1 MFLLAGDNVRVFD
14 QLGSYIGPTI
24 AIPVTPGNGIQ
35 TVQSS
40 ADGTKVVISV
50 DGETSLYDAVTGAK
64 LDVPPL
70 PLMASVVSPNGV
82 AVGSTVEGDLWIFD
96 PDTLEKLD
104 ELPGLHGYAE
114 LLTLN
119 ADGTTLAA
127 ENESDGIRIYDV
139 PTRTQLGEN
148 IPDVDGAL
156 GYFAMRPDGKELAVP
171 YGSLGLVLWDLD
183 PQHWLDAA
191 CALAGRNLTQDDC
204 CSCGSVARQPPSQWR
219 KFNSRAARLST
230 AARSLPS
237 SRPRTLNIP
246 RGTSRGSSTP
256 PSRCMG

>member
-1 MFLLAGDNVRVFD
+1 M
-14 QLGSYIGPTI
+14 
-24 AIPVTPGNGIQ
+24 
-35 TVQSS
+35 
-40 ADGTKVVISV
+40 
-50 DGETSLYDAVTGAK
+50 YDAVTGAE

-70 PLMASVVSPNGV
+70 PLVASVVSPNGV

-139 PTRTQLGEN
+139 PSRTQIGEN

-171 YGSLGLVLWDLD
+171 YGDLGLVLWDLD
-183 PQHWLDAA
+183 PHHWLDAA
-191 CALAGRNLTQDDC
+191 CALAGRNLTPDEWDQYLSAFGDYHE
-204 CSCGSVARQPPSQWR
+204 SCDGDLANP
-219 KFNSRAARLST
+219 
-230 AARSLPS
+230 
-237 SRPRTLNIP
+237 
-246 RGTSRGSSTP
+246 
-256 PSRCMG
+256 

>member
-1 MFLLAGDNVRVFD
+1 MSTA
-14 QLGSYIGPTI
+14 
-24 AIPVTPGNGIQ
+24 Q
-35 TVQSS
+35 TSF
-40 ADGTKVVISV
+40 
-50 DGETSLYDAVTGAK
+50 YDARTAER
-64 LDVPPL
+64 LDVPSL
-70 PLMASVVSPNGV
+70 PLISSVVSPNGV

-96 PDTLEKLD
+96 PDTLEKLG
-104 ELPGLHGYAE
+104 ELPGLHGQAE
-114 LLTLN
+114 ILTLN

-191 CALAGRNLTQDDC
+191 CGLAGRNLSQDEWDKYLSAFGEYHE
-204 CSCGSVARQPPSQWR
+204 SCNGD
-219 KFNSRAARLST
+219 RAN
-230 AARSLPS
+230 P
-237 SRPRTLNIP
+237 
-246 RGTSRGSSTP
+246 
-256 PSRCMG
+256 

>member
-1 MFLLAGDNVRVFD
+1 MARRGC
-14 QLGSYIGPTI
+14 I
-24 AIPVTPGNGIQ
+24 
-35 TVQSS
+35 
-40 ADGTKVVISV
+40 
-50 DGETSLYDAVTGAK
+50 DAVTGDK

-82 AVGSTVEGDLWIFD
+82 AVGSTIEGDLWIFD

-156 GYFAMRPDGKELAVP
+156 GTSR
-171 YGSLGLVLWDLD
+171 
-183 PQHWLDAA
+183 
-191 CALAGRNLTQDDC
+191 CALMARSSPSRTAASAWC
-204 CSCGSVARQPPSQWR
+204 CGTSIRSTGWTRRAHSRVGTCPRTSGTSISVHSASTTRVATATAPIRSGGFDRWVPTR
-219 KFNSRAARLST
+219 KFSLRFGAALVWTR
-230 AARSLPS
+230 R
-237 SRPRTLNIP
+237 
-246 RGTSRGSSTP
+246 
-256 PSRCMG
+256 